1 MFSLDFS
8 NNSILISGVEIGTHF
23 YWDIGGVALH
33 GQVFLV
39 SWFVITLLVIFSV
52 ERKLHAPLIPPRIQ
66 SGTPRAAYYAAVF
79 LLSFL
84 PSKTFRFNDDK
95 RLLQETLDRR

>member
-1 MFSLDFS
+1 MIIESSTKLECK
-8 NNSILISGVEIGTHF
+8 NNKKKR
-23 YWDIGGVALH
+23 
-33 GQVFLV
+33 
-39 SWFVITLLVIFSV
+39 FSV